1 MASVNH
7 GNTKNRKHG
16 KEQKYVRGETR
27 YNDETDDI
35 ILTPHHSSHRKTSN
49 KYTSHRT
56 KPKKFKKGVNYKTDW
71 DEDDVI
77 LNNFEEKQ
85 NSRNRHHDHLK
96 QKFKNH
102 HQRFAKHHSHN
113 HHHNIKSD
121 DTILKPNFNM
131 DSFFDDFDRH

>member
-7 GNTKNRKHG
+7 GNIKNRRKVQD
-16 KEQKYVRGETR
+16 QKYVRGETR
-27 YNDETDDI
+27 FYDDSDDV
-35 ILTPHHSSHRKTSN
+35 ILTPHHSSHRKINN

-56 KPKKFKKGVNYKTDW
+56 KPKKYKKGVNYKTGW

-77 LNNFEEKQ
+77 LKNFEEKKH
-85 NSRNRHHDHLK
+85 SKYRNHNFDNIRKSH
-96 QKFKNH
+96 Q
-102 HQRFAKHHSHN
+102 QRFARHHS

>member
-1 MASVNH
+1 M
-7 GNTKNRKHG
+7 KNRKHT

-27 YNDETDDI
+27 YNDDSDDV
-35 ILTPHHSSHRKTSN
+35 ILTPHHSPHRKNSN
-49 KYTSHRT
+49 KYTSNRT
-56 KPKKFKKGVNYKTDW
+56 KPKKFKKGVNYKTNW

-77 LNNFEEKQ
+77 LNSFEEKQ

-102 HQRFAKHHSHN
+102 HQRFAKHHSH
-113 HHHNIKSD
+113 HHHHHMKSD

>member
-7 GNTKNRKHG
+7 GNIKNRRNVKG
-16 KEQKYVRGETR
+16 QEYVRSETR
-27 YNDETDDI
+27 FYDDSDDV
-35 ILTPHHSSHRKTSN
+35 ILTPHHSSHRKINN

-56 KPKKFKKGVNYKTDW
+56 KPKKYKKGVNYKTGW

-77 LNNFEEKQ
+77 LNNFEEKK
-85 NSRNRHHDHLK
+85 NSKYRNHNFDNIRRNHQPRFARHH
-96 QKFKNH
+96 
-102 HQRFAKHHSHN
+102 S